1 MEFERL
7 FIKFMLP
14 WFERNSTL
22 AGIRSSFRS
31 APVKTQTWN
40 NLLYTHYS
48 SMAPGGLFLMFYID
62 FMVGRLLNDE
72 PRTAE
77 ALYRDEYERAYLAD
91 FEGQID
97 KETGVPLLELEVI
110 KEDFDLLPTMLSRL
124 DAVTPEQWAE
134 YRTRLGVEI

>member
-1 MEFERL
+1 
-7 FIKFMLP
+7 
-14 WFERNSTL
+14 
-22 AGIRSSFRS
+22 
-31 APVKTQTWN
+31 
-40 NLLYTHYS
+40 
-48 SMAPGGLFLMFYID
+48 MFYID